1 MELKYRGVAYQTF
14 PTSVKIEGKQNQ
26 VSFRGCTYTATEA
39 VVNLSKS
46 NQSEMTYRGIK
57 EGRTEERHFLGN
69 KYVVNSVKLM
79 PVV

>member
-1 MELKYRGVAYQTF
+1 MELKYRGVSYQTF
-14 PTSVKIEGKQNQ
+14 PTSVKIEGKQNK
-26 VSFRGCTYTATEA
+26 VSFRGCTYIATGA